1 VILMFSC
8 FVFWCWFCR
17 VLGFLIKETHAI
29 LMQSCNALRIRCLL
43 FRLFV
48 LATMQCPVSISSSYL
63 GTEFVCCIKYS
74 LLDISNFQVE
84 LKDSVLFVLSVITLN
99 FL

>member
-1 VILMFSC
+1 
-8 FVFWCWFCR
+8 
-17 VLGFLIKETHAI
+17 
-29 LMQSCNALRIRCLL
+29 
-43 FRLFV
+43 
-48 LATMQCPVSISSSYL
+48 MQCPVSISSSYL